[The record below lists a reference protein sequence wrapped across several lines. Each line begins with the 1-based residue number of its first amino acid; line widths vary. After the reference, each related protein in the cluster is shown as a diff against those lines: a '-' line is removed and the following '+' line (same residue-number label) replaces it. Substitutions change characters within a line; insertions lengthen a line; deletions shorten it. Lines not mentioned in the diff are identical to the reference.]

1 MIGTVVRIGFVNL
14 RRDRVAQVLTFVL
27 PVAFFSIFVA
37 IFSSQGEGSMPPVT
51 LALVDEDGTE
61 GSRKLAAALE
71 AEDAL
76 KIVRTD
82 KAGKPFDRGTA
93 EGLVRDGKFPLAV
106 VLPKGLGSGIGLFG
120 GDRPKVVL
128 LSDPADPIAH
138 RIVQGLLQKAG
149 LLAAPD
155 LLISNGVGAFE
166 RYVGPL
172 TREQHET
179 LDRLLPRV
187 GAGGLGVG
195 GGGDLGIVPT
205 EVVDVIRKKNPTPIV
220 AFYAAGLG
228 VMFLLFSCSAAGGS
242 LLDELESGTLDRLL
256 SSPLGMGGL
265 LVGKWI
271 FLLAMGVLQI
281 TVMFVWGALVFGL
294 SLLPHLAGF
303 VVMTL
308 ATSSAAAAFGL
319 LLATISRSRAQLGG
333 LSSIIILLMSSLGGS
348 MFPRYMMSEQM
359 QKVGLLT
366 FNAWALDGYVKVFW
380 RSAPLLEL
388 WPQVLVLAL
397 LTVAFF
403 AAARLF
409 AWRWEQV

>member
-1 MIGTVVRIGFVNL
+1 MIGTIVRIGFINL
-14 RRDRVAQVLTFVL
+14 RRDKVAQVLTFVL
-27 PVAFFSIFVA
+27 PIAFFSIFVA
-37 IFSSQGEGSMPPVT
+37 IFSSQGEGSMPRVSVG
-51 LALVDEDGTE
+51 LVDEDQTDA
-61 GSRKLAAALE
+61 SRRLTAALE

-76 KIVRTD
+76 RIVKAD
-82 KAGKPFDRGTA
+82 KSGAPFDRPTA
-93 EGLVRDGKFPLAV
+93 EALVRDGKFPVAV
-106 VLPKGLGSGIGLFG
+106 VLPRGISEGLFRFG
-120 GDRPKVVL
+120 GNRPSVVL
-128 LSDPADPIAH
+128 LSDPADPVAH

-155 LLISNGVGAFE
+155 MLIKRGIEQFE

-172 TREQHET
+172 TKDQQAL
-179 LDRLLPRV
+179 LDRALPKASTADTGKE
-187 GAGGLGVG
+187 GASLGL
-195 GGGDLGIVPT
+195 VPT

-242 LLDELESGTLDRLL
+242 LLDEMESGTLDRLL

-271 FLLAMGVLQI
+271 FLLAMGFLQI
-281 TVMFVWGALVFGL
+281 TVMFCWGALVFGL
-294 SLLPHLAGF
+294 VLLPHAAGF

-308 ATSSAAAAFGL
+308 FTSAAAAAFGL
-319 LLATISRSRAQLGG
+319 FLATLSRSRAQLGG

-380 RSAPLLEL
+380 RGAGLVEL
-388 WPQVLVLAL
+388 WPQVLVLGAL
-397 LTVAFF
+397 TLVFF
-403 AAARLF
+403 AAARLL
-409 AWRWEQV
+409 ARRWEQA